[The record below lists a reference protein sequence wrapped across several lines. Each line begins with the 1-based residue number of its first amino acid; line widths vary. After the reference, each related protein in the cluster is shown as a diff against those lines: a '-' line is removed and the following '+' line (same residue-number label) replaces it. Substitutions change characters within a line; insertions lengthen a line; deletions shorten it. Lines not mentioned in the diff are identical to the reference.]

1 MLALFALRVCYAVPC
16 APCTCR
22 CPELQSIVNTA
33 QHHRMTHANALLC
46 VLLQEN
52 VSSAAPSGV
61 TATADTNGN
70 TGGSKATSGGKK
82 KKRSNSRK
90 RKNGH

>member
-1 MLALFALRVCYAVPC
+1 M
-16 APCTCR
+16 
-22 CPELQSIVNTA
+22 NTA
-33 QHHRMTHANALLC
+33 PYHKMAHANALLC
-46 VLLQEN
+46 VSLQEN

-70 TGGSKATSGGKK
+70 TGGNRATSGGKK

>member
-1 MLALFALRVCYAVPC
+1 V
-16 APCTCR
+16 
-22 CPELQSIVNTA
+22 ITA
-33 QHHRMTHANALLC
+33 QHHKVARADALLC